1 MRGKLNNLGKW
12 FSIQLRCEIVYFY
25 GKERCE
31 NYNIMYL
38 RITATPCDV
47 FFLLNTPCDDE

>member
-12 FSIQLRCEIVYFY
+12 FSIQLRCGNYFFWKR
-25 GKERCE
+25 GAK
-31 NYNIMYL
+31 IITYL

-47 FFLLNTPCDDE
+47 FFFY